1 MPETSE
7 ELVITDRRGWS
18 IRKEINVGEIIT
30 TLVIFTTVMFYIARI
45 DTGNQINA
53 RDIQALKEANAR
65 QDAERQLSD
74 QRQREDYKALSE
86 KMDKV
91 LEALSANR
99 R

>member
-1 MPETSE
+1 MTETGG
-7 ELVITDRRGWS
+7 ELVIPDRRGWS

>member
-18 IRKEINVGEIIT
+18 IRKEINVGEIVT

-65 QDAERQLSD
+65 QDAERQLAD
-74 QRQREDYKALSE
+74 QRQREDYKALNE

-91 LEALSANR
+91 LEALSNR